1 MIKIYVYHKDNVIFQ
16 TSPKQNG
23 PEGLEVVE
31 LDFETVPT
39 YEQIEA
45 KFYEVKEE

>member
-1 MIKIYVYHKDNVIFQ
+1 MIKVYVYHKDNKIYQVRYQ
-16 TSPKQNG
+16 QDG
-23 PEGLEVVE
+23 PNHFSLIQ

-45 KFYEVKEE
+45 KFYEVKGE